1 MPNSITSRPSSAAA
15 RAITWAASCTPWP
28 PIPVSNSSRSVIAS
42 TKKRRRVAGWAS
54 VSRQRKIGG
63 RPTEGVGGSAV
74 GSKPVTG
81 VLIVDDEEDMRALL
95 RSTIEIA
102 NEGLHVAGE
111 AVDGEDA
118 VTQWREKRPERV
130 VPDQRMPGA
139 TGLEVAERILAE
151 HPDQAI
157 ILFSAYLD
165 PDIT

>member
-1 MPNSITSRPSSAAA
+1 M
-15 RAITWAASCTPWP
+15 
-28 PIPVSNSSRSVIAS
+28 
-42 TKKRRRVAGWAS
+42 
-54 VSRQRKIGG
+54 
-63 RPTEGVGGSAV
+63 
-74 GSKPVTG
+74 G

-118 VTQWREKRPERV
+118 VIQWREKRPEIV
-130 VPDQRMPGA
+130 VLDQRMPGA

-165 PDIT
+165 PDIVARAAQLGVRACMSKREISRVPEALWKYAPGT